1 MNHPNQ
7 DSQLAALVL
16 AGSREAYSQLYER
29 TITEV
34 YRTVRFLIG
43 GSSDTDDVVQ
53 EIYIQMY
60 RSLGQY
66 DAARPFRP
74 WLMGVA
80 MRQIRAYRRKRWN
93 QIRLIKKAQQSGIIA
108 DYDFSGEV
116 VDKVSYRPLIASV
129 ERLPYK
135 LKQVVILHYLNEYS
149 QEEIADALGIPLGTV
164 KSRIHSAL
172 KKLRSKRSSEILLMG
187 KVEDLH
193 EA

>member
-1 MNHPNQ
+1 MNHPKQ
-7 DSQLAALVL
+7 DSELAALVL
-16 AGSREAYSQLYER
+16 AGSHEAYSELYER

-43 GSSDTDDVVQ
+43 ESSDTDDVVQ

-66 DAARPFRP
+66 DTTRPFRP
-74 WLMGVA
+74 WLMGVV

-93 QIRLIKKAQQSGIIA
+93 HIRLIKKAQHSITL
-108 DYDFSGEV
+108 DHDFSGEV

-129 ERLPYK
+129 ERLPFK

-149 QEEIADALGIPLGTV
+149 QEEIADTLGIPLGTV
-164 KSRIHSAL
+164 KSRIHAAL
-172 KKLRSKRSSEILLMG
+172 TKLRSKRSSEILLRG

>member
-1 MNHPNQ
+1 MNHPKQ
-7 DSQLAALVL
+7 DSELAALVL
-16 AGSREAYSQLYER
+16 AGSREAYSELYER

-43 GSSDTDDVVQ
+43 ESSDTDDVVQ
-53 EIYIQMY
+53 EIYIQAY

-66 DAARPFRP
+66 DAARPFRS

-93 QIRLIKKAQQSGIIA
+93 HIRLIKKAQQSIIA
-108 DYDFSGEV
+108 AYDFSGEV
-116 VDKVSYRPLIASV
+116 VDKISYRPLITSV
-129 ERLPYK
+129 ERLPFK

-164 KSRIHSAL
+164 KSRIHAAL
-172 KKLRSKRSSEILLMG
+172 KKLRSKRSSEILLRG

>member
-53 EIYIQMY
+53 EIYMQMY

-74 WLMGVA
+74 WLMGVV
-80 MRQIRAYRRKRWN
+80 MRQIRAYRRRRWN
-93 QIRLIKKAQQSGIIA
+93 HIRLIKKVQRSTTL
-108 DYDFSGEV
+108 DHDFSGEV

-164 KSRIHSAL
+164 KSRIHAAL
-172 KKLRSKRSSEILLMG
+172 KKLRSKRSSQILHRG
-187 KVEDLH
+187 KVEKLH